1 MRAYLVEDN
10 IAISDSLISALD
22 EMADIETVGIARSQA
37 EAETWLRKHPTGW
50 DLVIIDLFLEE
61 GSGLGVV
68 KACAERQGGQQV
80 IVLTNYA
87 EVAATDALTY
97 GADAVFDKLTGLDS
111 FLDHLK
117 LARVERHERQQVGRA

>member
-37 EAETWLRKHPTGW
+37 EAETWLKKHPAGW
-50 DLVIIDLFLEE
+50 DLLIIDLFLEE

-68 KACAERQGGQQV
+68 KSCAGRRDGQKV

-87 EVAATDALTY
+87 EVAASDALTY

-111 FLDHLK
+111 FLEHLRK
-117 LARVERHERQQVGRA
+117 TRIEGERTGRA